1 MKAESLIPDNFYGV
15 LQRTADGSLIDAV
28 VEQVRCLGY
37 AVLDSGYDSTKLS
50 ALSIEFDTL
59 HSRYL
64 DHYGVENLGTINE
77 ENTLRALLAQGSGMF
92 LDLVFNENLLSVLK
106 KLIDGKFILN
116 QQNGIINPPQQTY
129 NQASWHRDLPY
140 QHFLSTTPLAINALF
155 CIDDFTI
162 ENGATFVLPASH
174 KSSAFPSASHV
185 KHNAFQVEAKAG
197 SFILLDCMMFHA
209 GGFNTTNAKRRAVN
223 HLFNIPFLK
232 QQIVIPGS
240 MRQHNLSIEQRQI
253 LDFESPDGHESIESY
268 LKFRLTR
275 HRAPHKTIP

>member
-1 MKAESLIPDNFYGV
+1 MKAASLIPDKFYGV
-15 LQRTADGSLIDAV
+15 LQRTADGSVIDAIA
-28 VEQVRCLGY
+28 EQVRCLGY
-37 AVLDSGYDSTKLS
+37 AVLDSGYDPAKLT

-64 DHYGVENLGTINE
+64 AHYGVDHLGSIDE
-77 ENTLRALLAQGSGMF
+77 ENTLRALLVQGSGVF

-129 NQASWHRDLPY
+129 NQAAWHRDLPY

-155 CIDDFTI
+155 CMDDFTV

-174 KSSAFPSASHV
+174 KSAAFPSANHV
-185 KHNAFQVEAKAG
+185 KRNALQVEAKAG

-223 HLFNIPFLK
+223 HLYNIPFLK
-232 QQIVIPGS
+232 QQIVMPDS
-240 MRQHNLSIEQRQI
+240 MRQHDLSIEQRQI
-253 LDFESPDGHESIESY
+253 LDFDSPDGHESIESY

-275 HRAPHKTIP
+275 SQSTA

>member
-1 MKAESLIPDNFYGV
+1 MNVASFIPDKFYGV
-15 LQRTADGSLIDAV
+15 LQRTAEGSVIDAV
-28 VEQVRCLGY
+28 VEQVRNLGY
-37 AVLDSGYDSTKLS
+37 AVLDSGYDSTELISLS
-50 ALSIEFDTL
+50 VEFDAM

-64 DHYGVENLGTINE
+64 ESYGVERLCAIDENNTI
-77 ENTLRALLAQGSGMF
+77 RAPLSQGSGVF
-92 LDLVFNENLLSVLK
+92 LDMVFNKNLLSVLK

-174 KSSAFPSASHV
+174 KSAPFPSAAYV
-185 KHNAFQVEAKAG
+185 KRNALQVVAKAG

-209 GGFNTTNAKRRAVN
+209 GGFNMTNARRRAVN
-223 HLFNIPFLK
+223 HLYNIPFLK
-232 QQIVIPGS
+232 QQIVIP
-240 MRQHNLSIEQRQI
+240 RHIDQHKLSPEQRQI
-253 LDFESPDGHESIESY
+253 LDFDSPDGHESTESY
-268 LKFRLTR
+268 LKFRFDRFSALN
-275 HRAPHKTIP
+275 KN